1 MKTTNNTTGTS
12 AKNLTMNFIN
22 DILNMSA
29 VKEEPTEKP
38 TCPSCGEIFMYSGYD
53 AETPEDNTW
62 YIDCFGDVDRDED
75 MPEYC
80 TNCAH
85 EHRSRIVTFQ
95 NMTQE
100 SVNWSIENR
109 I

>member
-12 AKNLTMNFIN
+12 ATNLTMNFIN

-29 VKEEPTEKP
+29 VKEEPT
-38 TCPSCGEIFMYSGYD
+38 CPSCGETFMYSGYD
-53 AETPEDNTW
+53 AEDNTW
-62 YIDCFGDVDRDED
+62 YIDAFGDVDRDED